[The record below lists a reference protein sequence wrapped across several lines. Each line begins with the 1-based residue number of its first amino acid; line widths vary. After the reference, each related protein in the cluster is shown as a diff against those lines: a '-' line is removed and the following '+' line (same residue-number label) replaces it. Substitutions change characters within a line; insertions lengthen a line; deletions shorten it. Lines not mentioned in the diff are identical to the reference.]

1 MLEPSPSLPA
11 PSLLGTI
18 SELPSVRLTFA
29 SAAFLSLYRDL
40 LNPLALTPGRMVAL
54 SFIESNPGCEQKA
67 LAIHLGVNEASA
79 MAVLN
84 RLEAAGLVERRRGR
98 NKRSNAI
105 YMTDNGE
112 LNFERA
118 LEIEKNLSAQL
129 FQGMSNADL
138 EVFVSNLDRIFANSK
153 LRAAD

>member
-1 MLEPSPSLPA
+1 
-11 PSLLGTI
+11 
-18 SELPSVRLTFA
+18 
-29 SAAFLSLYRDL
+29 
-40 LNPLALTPGRMVAL
+40 MVAL